1 MSSTAQTHRPT
12 FGLIGFILGLIA
24 LTLVAIQVSAIMDP
38 PKQSAATSIGE
49 IAAEIRDSAKRA
61 ISGEEAPAAA
71 PQNDFSITQIM
82 TVVGSVLGGLAA
94 ILGAVSLFR
103 QEQRTLGLFAIGFG
117 TGAIIMQYVFWLAVI
132 ICGALLLISII
143 SNLDGI
149 LGG

>member
-1 MSSTAQTHRPT
+1 MSTATQTDRPT
-12 FGLIGFILGLIA
+12 FGLIGFVFGLMA

-38 PKQSAATSIGE
+38 PEKSAATSIGE

-61 ISGEEAPAAA
+61 ISGEEAPAPAT
-71 PQNDFSITQIM
+71 QSDFSITQIM
-82 TVVGSVLGGLAA
+82 TVVGSVFGGIAA
-94 ILGAVSLFR
+94 VLGAVSLFR

-132 ICGALLLISII
+132 ICGALLMISII